1 MKPFSSYSRQ
11 KKTWLSIL
19 FALLLFVTVFA
30 YTLFS
35 SFRSS
40 DAPASIYVREGDTAA
55 SVMEQLEP
63 LAGNSLKM
71 QGVKLFA
78 FLTNY
83 SSHIHPGKFQVGK
96 GASAFTIVR
105 RLRGNHKET
114 VKLVVVPCI
123 RKVEDLAGRLST
135 CLAADSLQLLEAFT
149 DTTTLKECGMT
160 PQTAI
165 ALFIPNTYYCYWDIT
180 PNEILWKMKKAYQN
194 FWTKQRKAD
203 AEALGLTPNEVM
215 TLASIVEQET
225 AYEPERNA
233 VAGMYLNRLRQGM
246 KLQADPTV
254 KYALND
260 FSIKRIMHHHLTVES
275 PYNTYRVE
283 GLPPGPICIP
293 SESSVEAVLHPAEHS
308 YIYMCASP
316 DFSGKHCFATTYEEH
331 MKNARNYAEALDQR
345 NIK

>member
-1 MKPFSSYSRQ
+1 MKPLSSYSRRQ
-11 KKTWLSIL
+11 KTWLGIV
-19 FALLLFVTVFA
+19 FALLLLLTATA
-30 YTLFS
+30 YALFS
-35 SFRSS
+35 SFTSS
-40 DAPASIYVREGDTAA
+40 DASASVYVREGDTAV

-71 QGVKLFA
+71 QGVKLLSLVA
-78 FLTNY
+78 GY
-83 SSHIHPGKFQVGK
+83 ASHVHAGKFQVGN

-105 RLRGNHKET
+105 NLRGNRQET
-114 VKLVVVPCI
+114 VKLVIVPCI
-123 RKVEDLAGRLST
+123 RKVEDLAGRFSAS
-135 CLAADSLQLLEAFT
+135 LAADSLQLLATFT
-149 DTTTLKECGMT
+149 DTTLLKKYGMT

-165 ALFIPNTYYCYWDIT
+165 ALFIPNTYECYWNIS
-180 PNEILWKMKKAYQN
+180 PEALLEKMGKAHQN
-194 FWTKQRKAD
+194 FWTQQRQAD
-203 AEALGLTPNEVM
+203 AEAQGLTPNEVV

-260 FSIKRIMHHHLTVES
+260 FSLKRIMHHHLTADS

-293 SESSVEAVLHPAEHS
+293 SVSSVEAVLHPAQHS

-316 DFSGKHCFATTYEEH
+316 DFSGKHCFATTYAEH
-331 MKNARNYAEALDQR
+331 LDNARKYAEALDQR

>member
-1 MKPFSSYSRQ
+1 
-11 KKTWLSIL
+11 
-19 FALLLFVTVFA
+19 
-30 YTLFS
+30 
-35 SFRSS
+35 
-40 DAPASIYVREGDTAA
+40 
-55 SVMEQLEP
+55 
-63 LAGNSLKM
+63 
-71 QGVKLFA
+71 
-78 FLTNY
+78 
-83 SSHIHPGKFQVGK
+83 
-96 GASAFTIVR
+96 
-105 RLRGNHKET
+105 
-114 VKLVVVPCI
+114 
-123 RKVEDLAGRLST
+123 
-135 CLAADSLQLLEAFT
+135 
-149 DTTTLKECGMT
+149 MT

-316 DFSGKHCFATTYEEH
+316 DFSGKHCVATTYEEH